1 MFLHTYYFQ
10 KWDKKT
16 EINTNNFNE
25 ILMKIC
31 IILFLND
38 FVNTTIKWFSFQR
51 KSRFNNVLNLL
62 IFPITIFFFSFILF
76 WTFEIQAYKI
86 SFFFVY
92 FTWLVLNYI
101 KSTIIYTKYK
111 YASDLVKLVDP
122 IFIINIILIA
132 ITDPIENSPER
143 PNSVTLYEVYFRYME
158 FHILMMSATLIYNDK
173 NIDDDVRNKLF
184 STSAVIG
191 KYDSFRFSIILIF
204 FHYLFIIINGVAYS
218 IK

>member
-1 MFLHTYYFQ
+1 MFLHTYYYQ
-10 KWDKKT
+10 KWDKGT
-16 EINTNNFNE
+16 EINYNNFYE
-25 ILMKIC
+25 IWVKIV

-38 FVNTTIKWFSFQR
+38 FINSTIKWYSIR
-51 KSRFNNVLNLL
+51 NKSKLDTILNLL
-62 IFPITIFFFSFILF
+62 VFPITIFLFSILTLWSLEIKTYRKTFFLS
-76 WTFEIQAYKI
+76 
-86 SFFFVY
+86 Y

-101 KSTIIYTKYK
+101 KSTIVYSKFK
-111 YASDLVKLVDP
+111 YASDLVKLLDP

-132 ITDPIENSPER
+132 ITDPIENSSER
-143 PNSVTLYEVYFRYME
+143 PNAVTFYEVYFRYME
-158 FHILMMSATLIYNDK
+158 FHILMLAATLIYNDK

>member
-10 KWDKKT
+10 KWDKAT
-16 EINTNNFNE
+16 EINSNNFNE
-25 ILMKIC
+25 IWMKIG

-38 FVNTTIKWFSFQR
+38 FVNTTIKWHSFRR
-51 KSRFNNVLNLL
+51 KSKLDNILNLL
-62 IFPITIFFFSFILF
+62 VFPLTIFLFSFITF
-76 WTFEIQAYKI
+76 WTIEIQTYKKT
-86 SFFFVY
+86 FFIVY
-92 FTWLVLNYI
+92 FTWLVFNYI

-122 IFIINIILIA
+122 IFIINIIVIA
-132 ITDPIENSPER
+132 LTDPIENSAER
-143 PNSVTLYEVYFRYME
+143 PNSVTFYEVYFRYME
-158 FHILMMSATLIYNDK
+158 FHILMMAATLIYNDK
-173 NIDDDVRNKLF
+173 NIDEDVRNKLF